1 MDTQNELKEFF
12 VNFFVP
18 IDNIPED
25 TAWRNSISM
34 EARASMLIDNA
45 SLEDLSSLFNVCI
58 NENVLT
64 LKLPAPLSVQVTAPT
79 TFPAP
84 TTVGYTYVDVLLHQG
99 RKVWKRGNGKTTRNI
114 SSFVIS

>member
-1 MDTQNELKEFF
+1 MSAEDELKEFF
-12 VNFFVP
+12 INSFIP

-45 SLEDLSSLFNVCI
+45 SLEELSSLFNVCI

-64 LKLPAPLSVQVTAPT
+64 LQLPVPLSIQITVPT
-79 TFPAP
+79 TFSAP
-84 TTVGYTYVDVLLHQG
+84 TAVGYSYIDVCYAVG
-99 RKVWKRGNGKTTRNI
+99 PENWTT
-114 SSFVIS
+114 

>member
-45 SLEDLSSLFNVCI
+45 SL
-58 NENVLT
+58 
-64 LKLPAPLSVQVTAPT
+64 
-79 TFPAP
+79 
-84 TTVGYTYVDVLLHQG
+84 
-99 RKVWKRGNGKTTRNI
+99 RGI
-114 SSFVIS
+114 VFAFQCMYQ

>member
-45 SLEDLSSLFNVCI
+45 SLEELSSLFNVCI
-58 NENVLT
+58 NENV
-64 LKLPAPLSVQVTAPT
+64 PQPS
-79 TFPAP
+79 
-84 TTVGYTYVDVLLHQG
+84 H
-99 RKVWKRGNGKTTRNI
+99 RKRK
-114 SSFVIS
+114 S

>member
-64 LKLPAPLSVQVTAPT
+64 PESVKQQAKLKVKQRQNLLGCSILHKNTALRM
-79 TFPAP
+79 
-84 TTVGYTYVDVLLHQG
+84 DS
-99 RKVWKRGNGKTTRNI
+99 TR
-114 SSFVIS
+114 

>member
-45 SLEDLSSLFNVCI
+45 SLEELSSLFNVCI

-64 LKLPAPLSVQVTAPT
+64 LQLPVPLS
-79 TFPAP
+79 
-84 TTVGYTYVDVLLHQG
+84 D
-99 RKVWKRGNGKTTRNI
+99 RKSTRLN
-114 SSFVIS
+114 SSHEIPSRMPSSA

>member
-34 EARASMLIDNA
+34 EVRLAPKAGQL
-45 SLEDLSSLFNVCI
+45 DLV
-58 NENVLT
+58 
-64 LKLPAPLSVQVTAPT
+64 
-79 TFPAP
+79 
-84 TTVGYTYVDVLLHQG
+84 
-99 RKVWKRGNGKTTRNI
+99 
-114 SSFVIS
+114 

>member
-1 MDTQNELKEFF
+1 MDTQLKEFF

-45 SLEDLSSLFNVCI
+45 SLEELSSLFNVCI
-58 NENVLT
+58 NEGYLY
-64 LKLPAPLSVQVTAPT
+64 LFKDKLRYGWQKKEPRSIYSYEQYWRRTC
-79 TFPAP
+79 
-84 TTVGYTYVDVLLHQG
+84 
-99 RKVWKRGNGKTTRNI
+99 
-114 SSFVIS
+114 

>member
-34 EARASMLIDNA
+34 EARAS
-45 SLEDLSSLFNVCI
+45 C
-58 NENVLT
+58 
-64 LKLPAPLSVQVTAPT
+64 
-79 TFPAP
+79 
-84 TTVGYTYVDVLLHQG
+84 
-99 RKVWKRGNGKTTRNI
+99 
-114 SSFVIS
+114 